1 MGILPGGAG
10 QIEPGLVGA
19 ATAVWE
25 ASVGHGKEGTRGG
38 GAGHDDDQKERGAAI
53 NREAQKV
60 SPLSRLQN
68 WEVRMKNENPNS
80 GELYIR
86 LRDGRMRKTRT
97 LIDQRDTILT
107 VDLDE
112 KNRILGIEI
121 LAWDL
126 DFEVKVMARKVK
138 C

>member
-1 MGILPGGAG
+1 
-10 QIEPGLVGA
+10 
-19 ATAVWE
+19 
-25 ASVGHGKEGTRGG
+25 
-38 GAGHDDDQKERGAAI
+38 
-53 NREAQKV
+53 
-60 SPLSRLQN
+60 
-68 WEVRMKNENPNS
+68 MKNENPNS